1 MKGHTLILALA
12 GAVALVGSAPA
23 ASVAPLE
30 KAALKALDIS
40 RVDTATRAEGRAEI
54 LRAAH
59 LMRILPSGRR
69 EHVKVA
75 LAELASFK
83 GKMTQPRA
91 LILVGALR
99 ANDDY
104 FAAHYAPG
112 DKTDITDAEGIVYRY
127 FGGRCFEFHPLANF
141 GALNARVARNDAEGV
156 KTLADALRARGV
168 HEHEGGIGWE
178 YTFPF
183 AGGRAPWLSGMA
195 QAVAAQ
201 AFARA
206 AALVPEEAS
215 ALMGQARAAYQA
227 IPGRLLTSV
236 AAGPWIRLYSFTSL
250 PVLNA
255 QLQAVISLASY
266 ATAAEDEAA
275 ADLAGRMQRSAA
287 ATLSRFDTGYWS
299 YYSLPHE
306 PSPLDYHEY
315 VVQLLKQLAPTDRRF
330 AAAAIRF
337 TAYETQPP
345 AVQLQPGASG
355 ALSFW
360 ISKPSTV
367 TAVTAAGP
375 TKRLTVSGGWHT
387 LSWGT
392 PKRAGAYGVHL
403 AATDAAGNTT
413 SFDALPFVRATSTL
427 TKPKPSRSK
436 ADAPVAATPPFEVG
450 ATVPDATQSA
460 LAAQAGLRLVRL
472 QLTWPVNATVIDP
485 TTAATLQQLP
495 PNVAAIVQLNAS
507 PLPADAAGL
516 AALTQYAA
524 SVVAQVHA
532 LRALVLGPAP
542 TGATGAAYT
551 NALAAIGAALPGT
564 PLALEIDGST
574 DPSGAVASV
583 AGAPATLV
591 LFRPAPATSAGAWT
605 TADLARLTDAFP
617 DTPLLL
623 DGAPAPYGT
632 TIKNAACSTNI
643 AGVLFDRV
651 TDAAKTSLR
660 TTIQSAQRGAFVCP
674 GVASQALP
682 SDVEWPTA
690 LTDAPVSVAVNCNR
704 DCIYLVTLDRSDGQP
719 VVAKRGQLDGGV
731 LARITL
737 PKAKLAPGTY
747 KVDLRLVARVNP
759 GTMTQYVSAPLAA
772 S

>member
-1 MKGHTLILALA
+1 VKGHTLIFTLA

-30 KAALKALDIS
+30 KAALKALATS
-40 RVDTATRAEGRAEI
+40 RVDAETGAQGRAEI
-54 LRAAH
+54 RRAAR

-75 LAELASFK
+75 LAELASFT
-83 GKMTQPRA
+83 GKMTQPHA
-91 LILVGALR
+91 LILVGQLR
-99 ANDDY
+99 ATDDY
-104 FAAHYAPG
+104 LAQHYAPR

-141 GALNARVARNDAEGV
+141 GALNARVARQDADGARR
-156 KTLADALRARGV
+156 LADALKARGV
-168 HEHEGGIGWE
+168 HEHGGGIGWE

-201 AFARA
+201 AFART
-206 AALVPEEAS
+206 AALVPEES
-215 ALMGQARAAYQA
+215 TALMGQARAAYQA
-227 IPGRLLTSV
+227 IPGKLLTSV

-266 ATAAEDEAA
+266 ATAAEDQAA

-287 ATLSRFDTGYWS
+287 ATLARFDTGYWS

-315 VVQLLKQLAPTDRRF
+315 VVQLLKQLAPSDRRF
-330 AAAAIRF
+330 ADAAARF
-337 TAYETQPP
+337 AAYETQPP
-345 AVQLQPGASG
+345 AVQLQPGAAG

-367 TAVTAAGP
+367 TAVTPAGP
-375 TKRLTVSGGWHT
+375 PKRLTVSGGWHT

-403 AATDAAGNTT
+403 TATDAGGNTA

-427 TKPKPSRSK
+427 AKPKPPRSK
-436 ADAPVAATPPFEVG
+436 ADDAPLDAPPPFEVG

-472 QLTWPVNATVIDP
+472 QLTWPLNAPAVDP
-485 TTAATLQQLP
+485 TTAATLQHLP
-495 PNVAAIVQLNAS
+495 ANTAAIVQLNAS

-516 AALTQYAA
+516 TALTQYAA

-532 LRALVLGPAP
+532 LRAFVLGPAP

-551 NALAAIGAALPGT
+551 NALAAIGAARPGT

-591 LFRPAPATSAGAWT
+591 LFRPAPTRTTGLWT

-632 TIKNAACSTNI
+632 TIKSAACSTNI

-651 TDAAKTSLR
+651 TDAAKPSLR
-660 TTIQSAQRGAFVCP
+660 TTIQSAQRGTFVCP

-682 SDVEWPTA
+682 SNLEWPTA
-690 LTDAPVSVAVNCNR
+690 LTSAPASVAVDCNR
-704 DCIYLVTLDRSDGQP
+704 DCIYLATLDRSDGRP
-719 VVAKRGQLDGGV
+719 VVAKRGQLTGGV
-731 LARITL
+731 LTRITL
-737 PKAKLAPGTY
+737 PKAKLPPGTY
-747 KVDLRLVARVNP
+747 RVDVRLVARVNP
-759 GTMTQYVSAPLAA
+759 GTLTQYVSPPLAA
-772 S
+772 